1 MSYAKS
7 TFLRY
12 LESNFAD
19 AFYAVAKQYG
29 LDNIELFERSIP
41 SSFKVVE
48 VEEELDSVELY
59 RVAITDFD
67 NWIIK
72 FLVAAKATYNL
83 SLETSDHTLESCQ
96 RNLWITVPCSGKIG
110 SNRLGDFKIEGPYEY
125 HKGTWHR

>member
-1 MSYAKS
+1 MKPKQQNMSYAKS

-48 VEEELDSVELY
+48 VEDELDSVELDDID
-59 RVAITDFD
+59 V
-67 NWIIK
+67 
-72 FLVAAKATYNL
+72 
-83 SLETSDHTLESCQ
+83 SDVGKNES
-96 RNLWITVPCSGKIG
+96 V
-110 SNRLGDFKIEGPYEY
+110 
-125 HKGTWHR
+125 